1 MLDAVPISST
11 LKAAWSSSKTTERI
25 VGVAVLVVVAGY
37 ILSQLQVHLLLRDT
51 TPNGGDTGAHVW
63 WPAYMRDHV
72 FPKLRLSGWAP
83 DWYAGF
89 PVGQFYFPIP
99 PLLIV
104 LLDVFI
110 PYNVAF
116 KLVTAL
122 GPVLIPVGAY
132 VFARGLRVPWPG
144 PPFFAISMLPFLFF
158 TPEEH
163 NFRIMGGN
171 LPSTLAGEFSFAIAL
186 GLALCFLGTL
196 AMALDGRKR
205 PWLPALLLGL
215 TVMTHG
221 IVTLFAAVGGLVV
234 WAVRGPLKGFRMA
247 GAIALV
253 ALLLSAVWTL
263 PVVGRVAYMTDMGWQ
278 KVEEYRTYLIH
289 PELRWVIVLAGIA
302 LVAGAAFL
310 RRATVEL
317 AVLAAIFAVMF
328 VRMPEGRLW
337 NLRLLPFYQVPLF
350 MLAAMGVT
358 EIVNIGRRLIE
369 LPPKPPPDDPADEPG
384 LPSGLDVA
392 SLAAP
397 PSGGA
402 LARASMIAGH
412 VAVVFVLVVAL
423 TAVDSTTPNGTV
435 GKEFIPS
442 WAKWNNA
449 GYESKAKEPAASEF
463 RGIMNTLNE
472 LRVDYGQRL
481 TWERLDKINNY
492 GSDLALEL
500 IPYFTDGKVGSMEGL
515 YFESAGTTP
524 YHFLTVADISSQ
536 PSNPVR
542 GLTYGNINDNFD
554 RGVERL
560 RMLGVRFF
568 MAGSDAAKQKACGI
582 TDGRTLEQFLID
594 GGVCPRDDLEL
605 VTYLTDTDKEPS
617 VARWALFQVEDVS
630 LVEPLRREPVVL
642 TGVKPHDWRK
652 AHGEGPSVKWF
663 GDPGLWNRFW
673 AADGPRDW
681 IRVPADQ
688 AEYVP
693 LGDPLPRVKVTD
705 VSMGDDHVRFT
716 VDRVGVPVLVRV
728 SYFPNWQVRGA
739 DGPWRVTPNFM
750 VVVPTEREVELTYG
764 RTPIDRVG
772 TALSVLGVVG
782 LVALARWRPRPEAE
796 QDSRNPGEP
805 VAS

>member
-1 MLDAVPISST
+1 MLGAVSVSSA
-11 LKAAWSSSKTTERI
+11 LKSSWSSSKTTERI

-89 PVGQFYFPIP
+89 PAGHFYFPIP

-104 LLDVFI
+104 LLDLFI

-144 PPFFAISMLPFLFF
+144 PPLFAISMLPFLFF
-158 TPEEH
+158 TPDEH

-205 PWLPALLLGL
+205 PWLPALLLGV

-221 IVTLFAAVGGLVV
+221 IVTVFAAVGGLVV
-234 WAVRGPLKGFRMA
+234 WAVRGPVRGFRVA

-253 ALLLSAVWTL
+253 AFLLSAIWTL

-278 KVEEYRTYLIH
+278 KVEEYRTYLVH

-302 LVAGAAFL
+302 LVASAAFL
-310 RRATVEL
+310 RRATIEL
-317 AVLAAIFAVMF
+317 AVLAVIFGAMF
-328 VRMPEGRLW
+328 VAMPEGRLW

-358 EIVNIGRRLIE
+358 EVVNLGRRLIE
-369 LPPKPPPDDPADEPG
+369 LPVKPAATDERGSIGILDGEEQPPEPSRV
-384 LPSGLDVA
+384 LVQ
-392 SLAAP
+392 
-397 PSGGA
+397 
-402 LARASMIAGH
+402 ASMIAGH

-449 GYESKAKEPAASEF
+449 GYESKTKEPAASEF
-463 RGIMNTLNE
+463 QGIMNTLND

-500 IPYFTDGKVGSMEGL
+500 IPYFTDGKIGSMEGL

-542 GLTYGNINDNFD
+542 GLEYGNINDNFD

-582 TDGRTLEQFLID
+582 TDGRTLEQFLVD
-594 GGVCPRDDLEL
+594 GDVCTRDDLEL
-605 VTYLTDTDKEPS
+605 VTYLTDTEKEPS
-617 VARWALFQVEDVS
+617 VARWALFEVEDVS

-642 TGVKPHDWRK
+642 TDVKPHDWRK
-652 AHGEGPSVKWF
+652 GHGEGPSVEWF
-663 GDPGLWNRFW
+663 NDPGLWDRFW
-673 AADGPRDW
+673 AGDGPRAW
-681 IRVPADQ
+681 ARSE
-688 AEYVP
+688 AEQVANLP
-693 LGDPLPRVKVTD
+693 LGKTLPEVNVTD

-739 DGPWRVTPNFM
+739 NGPWRVTPNFM

-764 RTPIDRVG
+764 RTPIDRIG
-772 TALSVLGVVG
+772 IALSVLGVVG
-782 LVALARWRPRPEAE
+782 LVALARWRPRL
-796 QDSRNPGEP
+796 DSKSSGEP